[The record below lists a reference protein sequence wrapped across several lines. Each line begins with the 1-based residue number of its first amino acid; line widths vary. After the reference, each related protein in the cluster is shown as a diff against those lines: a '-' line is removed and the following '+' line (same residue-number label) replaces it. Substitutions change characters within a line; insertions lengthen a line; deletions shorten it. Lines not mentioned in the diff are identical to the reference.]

1 MQLID
6 QMSQQIEQQRSSR
19 SEQTQLKYLSQSIWL
34 EESINPIIVQRFLI
48 VAAAAIIAFII
59 WAGFTPVNEIAHTDG
74 EVVPEGF
81 AQVIQHLEGG
91 MVKEILVAEGDM
103 IDEGQVIAKLDDNK
117 LLGQLNEAKIKLE
130 SMQKESAD
138 YNSLL
143 HAQSKHDASSQS
155 TQELNNTSGT
165 ATSMIDSQRKQ
176 RDVIED
182 QLKQKRLEI
191 KRLSAKV
198 DRLNKGLDLA
208 NSALRIQENIFAKGY
223 GSRIALLK
231 YQQDASSVEGQKNEA
246 IEELNNAKS
255 AVSEYENR
263 LASLGANQTDDAVQ
277 MLAKLGFEISRQQE
291 IVDSLQVQLG
301 RLDIRSPVRGIVKSL
316 AINTIGGVVMPGRT
330 IAEVIPLD
338 RDLVVEAKLNP
349 RDVGHVHIGQT
360 IHVKVTAYEFSRYGS
375 IPGLV
380 EFISAGTALSVNNQP
395 YYRVKIRLKQRH
407 VGRDSHRNLIMPGMM
422 VVGDIITGQKSVLA
436 YLLKPIHVSLQNAM
450 TER

>member
-1 MQLID
+1 
-6 QMSQQIEQQRSSR
+6 
-19 SEQTQLKYLSQSIWL
+19 
-34 EESINPIIVQRFLI
+34 
-48 VAAAAIIAFII
+48 
-59 WAGFTPVNEIAHTDG
+59 
-74 EVVPEGF
+74 
-81 AQVIQHLEGG
+81 
-91 MVKEILVAEGDM
+91 
-103 IDEGQVIAKLDDNK
+103 
-117 LLGQLNEAKIKLE
+117 
-130 SMQKESAD
+130 
-138 YNSLL
+138 
-143 HAQSKHDASSQS
+143 
-155 TQELNNTSGT
+155 
-165 ATSMIDSQRKQ
+165 
-176 RDVIED
+176 
-182 QLKQKRLEI
+182 
-191 KRLSAKV
+191 
-198 DRLNKGLDLA
+198 
-208 NSALRIQENIFAKGY
+208 
-223 GSRIALLK
+223 
-231 YQQDASSVEGQKNEA
+231 
-246 IEELNNAKS
+246 
-255 AVSEYENR
+255 
-263 LASLGANQTDDAVQ
+263 